1 MRRDWFFYGIS
12 PFFNILL
19 FEVPGFKV
27 QGSRFKDNN
36 RQQIINKHKIKHDY
50 GNIV

>member
-19 FEVPGFKV
+19 FEVSGFKV
-27 QGSRFKDNN
+27 QRNN
-36 RQQIINKHKIKHDY
+36 RQQIVNKHKIKHDY

>member
-19 FEVPGFKV
+19 FEVP
-27 QGSRFKDNN
+27 RFKDNN
-36 RQQIINKHKIKHDY
+36 RQQIVNKHKIKHDY